1 MNKLIYCLGVYHL
14 CIMIHDLPDV
24 VHSCADEINKAKKKR
39 RLEQNGE
46 KGAIGIQPRPAHKP
60 LDRIG
65 F

>member
-14 CIMIHDLPDV
+14 CIMIHHLPDDI
-24 VHSCADEINKAKKKR
+24 HDCLEEYHKAKKKR
-39 RLEQNGE
+39 KMEQTGE
-46 KGAIGIQPRPAHKP
+46 KGAIGIQPRRAHQP